1 MKRHKV
7 AIYRLWAFTWPAML
21 ANICVPLSGVIDA
34 AMLSHLQVVDY
45 LEGIAI
51 GSMMVSSVIWLFS
64 FIRLSITGLSA
75 SAYGQHNDKKSVLY
89 LYQGL
94 IFSVVVSLVV
104 LLLRQF
110 FADSIFYILSS
121 PATASSHAQTYFEI
135 RSYAFPGVFM
145 RLAIMGWFI
154 GMQRPKYPL
163 FILVATTF
171 TNILFNIILVIGF
184 NMNIDGIA
192 IGSVIADYTGLIVA
206 LVIVYKQFN
215 LSRFKFF
222 ADEIFSV
229 TTFSKLL
236 VVNRQL
242 FLRTACLMFVNF
254 FCIYQAIRIGS
265 NVLAANS
272 LMFNLIFLISSALD
286 GFAHTAEALVGK
298 SLSRNNLSQ
307 FRLYTQITGICSIIC
322 SFFISMIL
330 LLGKDYIILALTS
343 IPEIAQEINRYYIW
357 LVLMPIFSCWCY
369 WLDGIFIGALRADKM
384 QKTLIISVFAI
395 FLPSWYASNNLQNH
409 SIWLAYSMFVIARGV
424 TLGIEFY
431 RINKN
436 KKWVLFKI

>member
-1 MKRHKV
+1 
-7 AIYRLWAFTWPAML
+7 
-21 ANICVPLSGVIDA
+21 
-34 AMLSHLQVVDY
+34 
-45 LEGIAI
+45 
-51 GSMMVSSVIWLFS
+51 
-64 FIRLSITGLSA
+64 
-75 SAYGQHNDKKSVLY
+75 
-89 LYQGL
+89 
-94 IFSVVVSLVV
+94 
-104 LLLRQF
+104 
-110 FADSIFYILSS
+110 
-121 PATASSHAQTYFEI
+121 
-135 RSYAFPGVFM
+135 
-145 RLAIMGWFI
+145 
-154 GMQRPKYPL
+154 
-163 FILVATTF
+163 
-171 TNILFNIILVIGF
+171 
-184 NMNIDGIA
+184 
-192 IGSVIADYTGLIVA
+192 
-206 LVIVYKQFN
+206 
-215 LSRFKFF
+215 
-222 ADEIFSV
+222 
-229 TTFSKLL
+229 
-236 VVNRQL
+236 
-242 FLRTACLMFVNF
+242 MFVNF